1 MAIPILM
8 PRQGQSVESCIIS
21 EWFVKKGDTV
31 KEGDKLFSYE
41 TDKAVFEEESKVSGV
56 VLDIFFPEG
65 EDVPVLTNVS
75 VIGDTGEDY
84 SEFIP
89 GNDANNSRGAATT
102 QKSDAFAPEE
112 SDVAPG
118 STTFASGDNPAV
130 QGQQENLPAS
140 QFASAVFR
148 PEQAGGKPVATGTEF
163 ISPRARNLAEKAGV
177 DIRFAVPTGPNGRTI
192 ERDIRL
198 LQQQGHLVNAGAK
211 EGYMIFGQP
220 VSGSGLSGRITTQDL
235 QSITA
240 QSQSQDMSAE
250 QANAV
255 WTASAPTTPIAAYRD
270 VRLSN
275 IRKVIGRSMHE
286 SLSQMAQLT
295 LNTSF
300 DATEIMRYRQQL
312 KAGAEKSGLSNI
324 TINDILIYATS
335 RILPKHGAINAH
347 FLGDFIRHFT
357 NVHMGV
363 AVDTDRGLMVPTL
376 MNANLKPLN
385 EISIEAKELAKAC
398 QKGTINPDKLKEGTF
413 TITNLGALGI
423 ESFTPVI
430 NPPQTAILGV
440 NTVVQKV
447 RENNGVMEV
456 YPSMQL
462 SLTFDH
468 RAVDGAP
475 AARFLKELKEAL
487 ENFTILLA
495 G

>member
-1 MAIPILM
+1 MAEPILM

-21 EWFVKKGDTV
+21 EWFAKKGDTV

-41 TDKAVFEEESKVSGV
+41 TDKAVFEEEAKASGV
-56 VLDIFFPEG
+56 VLDIFFSEG
-65 EDVPVLTNVS
+65 DDVPVLTIVG
-75 VIGDTGEDY
+75 VIGKAGEDY
-84 SEFIP
+84 SEFAP
-89 GNDANNSRGAATT
+89 GEGASAPGGGA
-102 QKSDAFAPEE
+102 SAPE
-112 SDVAPG
+112 G
-118 STTFASGDNPAV
+118 STSTPGDVTAETRQEAQPTAQNTSPVIPKGPAADK
-130 QGQQENLPAS
+130 PA
-140 QFASAVFR
+140 A
-148 PEQAGGKPVATGTEF
+148 AGNGF

-177 DIRFAVPTGPNGRTI
+177 DLRFAVPTGPNGRTI
-192 ERDIRL
+192 ERDVRL
-198 LQQQGHLVNAGAK
+198 LQQQGHLVSAGATK
-211 EGYMIFGQP
+211 GYINIEQP
-220 VSGSGLSGRITTQDL
+220 LSGSGLGGRITTQDL
-235 QSITA
+235 QEQAAQAKAPQTEAA
-240 QSQSQDMSAE
+240 QSQAQGLAAE
-250 QANAV
+250 QAQPA
-255 WTASAPTTPIAAYRD
+255 AAYRD
-270 VRLSN
+270 VKLSN

-300 DATEIMRYRQQL
+300 DATEILRYRQQL

-324 TINDILIYATS
+324 TINDILIYACS
-335 RILPKHGAINAH
+335 RILPKHEAINAH
-347 FLGDFIRHFT
+347 FLGDLIRYFSDV
-357 NVHMGV
+357 NMGV

-376 MNANLKPLN
+376 MNANKKSLN

-423 ESFTPVI
+423 ETFTPVI

-447 RENNGVMEV
+447 RENNGAIEV

-495 G
+495 K

>member
-1 MAIPILM
+1 MAAPILM

-41 TDKAVFEEESKVSGV
+41 TDKAVFEEEAKESGV
-56 VLDIFFPEG
+56 VLDIFFTEG
-65 EDVPVLTNVS
+65 DDVPVLSIVG
-75 VIGDTGEDY
+75 VIGEAGEDY
-84 SEFIP
+84 SEFAP
-89 GNDANNSRGAATT
+89 GGAAV
-102 QKSDAFAPEE
+102 SPGGAAA
-112 SDVAPG
+112 APG
-118 STTFASGDNPAV
+118 GSAAPGGTGAKSKQEENQPSLPLEAGVNRPAQTDDRPAV
-130 QGQQENLPAS
+130 SE
-140 QFASAVFR
+140 
-148 PEQAGGKPVATGTEF
+148 TGF
-163 ISPRARNLAEKAGV
+163 ISPRARNLAEKTGV

-192 ERDIRL
+192 ERDVRL
-198 LQQQGHLVNAGAK
+198 LQQQGRLIAGGAK
-211 EGYMIFGQP
+211 EGRMSIEQP
-220 VSGSGLSGRITTQDL
+220 LSGSGLGGRITTQDL
-235 QSITA
+235 QDQTA
-240 QSQSQDMSAE
+240 QAKMQDVGAA
-250 QANAV
+250 QAAAQDVAV
-255 WTASAPTTPIAAYRD
+255 SPGSPAVATAAATQPAAAYRD

-300 DATEIMRYRQQL
+300 DATEILRYRRQL

-324 TINDILIYATS
+324 TINDILIFAAS
-335 RILPKHGAINAH
+335 HILPKHEAINAH
-347 FLGDFIRHFT
+347 FLGDFIRYFSDV
-357 NVHMGV
+357 NMGV

-376 MNANLKPLN
+376 MNANKKSLN
-385 EISIEAKELAKAC
+385 EISIETKELAGAC

-423 ESFTPVI
+423 ETFTPVI

-440 NTVVQKV
+440 NTIVQKV
-447 RENNGVMEV
+447 RENNGVIEV

-495 G
+495 M